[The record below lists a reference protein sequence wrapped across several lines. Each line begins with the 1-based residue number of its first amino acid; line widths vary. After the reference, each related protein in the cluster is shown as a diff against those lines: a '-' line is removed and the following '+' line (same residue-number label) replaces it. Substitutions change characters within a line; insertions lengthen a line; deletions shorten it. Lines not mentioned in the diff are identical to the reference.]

1 MRPPLCSGKI
11 TLMILLFM
19 FTFIT
24 MVGGN
29 PIKDAYGF
37 RYWKD
42 PGPISNYYGD
52 SKSGEL
58 RAFLAAIL
66 GAAFAVAGP
75 DMLSLI
81 VSLQRR
87 LHLLR
92 AAAHRPPASSFYSL
106 PKPSTRAKSYL
117 VHSGAFTSD

>member
-1 MRPPLCSGKI
+1 
-11 TLMILLFM
+11 MILLFM

-52 SKSGEL
+52 GKSGEL

-81 VSLQRR
+81 VSLRVPDEIQRSD
-87 LHLLR
+87 LSSDIWLR
-92 AAAHRPPASSFYSL
+92 SP
-106 PKPSTRAKSYL
+106 PKPSTLEKCFPVPL
-117 VHSGAFTSD
+117 EAFTSD

>member
-1 MRPPLCSGKI
+1 MPCVCLVLYFGLHVWSSRWFAESEFWIVLGKLVDHCRPKTTTLMMVLIRFPGKI

-52 SKSGEL
+52 GKSGEL
-58 RAFLAAIL
+58 RAFLAAI
-66 GAAFAVAGP
+66 
-75 DMLSLI
+75 
-81 VSLQRR
+81 
-87 LHLLR
+87 
-92 AAAHRPPASSFYSL
+92 
-106 PKPSTRAKSYL
+106 
-117 VHSGAFTSD
+117 

>member
-1 MRPPLCSGKI
+1 
-11 TLMILLFM
+11 MILLFM